1 MKVGLF
7 VPCYIDILYPKV
19 GIATYSLLKKLGV
32 DVSYPTG
39 QTCCGQPMANSGY
52 QHLTCDTDRNFIQQF
67 KDYDA
72 IVAPSGSCVL
82 HIKEHL
88 KGEGK
93 ENEGRRKGE

>member
-1 MKVGLF
+1 
-7 VPCYIDILYPKV
+7 
-19 GIATYSLLKKLGV
+19 
-32 DVSYPTG
+32 
-39 QTCCGQPMANSGY
+39 MANSGY

-93 ENEGRRKGE
+93 ENKDTAICIRKNIYELTEFLTDVLKVENLEVSFSS